1 MSTHPLAILIP
12 KDPPKPKLKPKGG
25 PHPMLGINLNRK
37 PTGQSVPY
45 YKLMMAI
52 GPIFLLGAWGEG
64 QAGPEEKE
72 KLFLFY

>member
-1 MSTHPLAILIP
+1 MSTTPLGILNP
-12 KDPPKPKLKPKGG
+12 KDTPKGKFKPKGG
-25 PHPMLGINLNRK
+25 PQPMAGINLNRK

>member
-37 PTGQSVPY
+37 PTGQSDPY
-45 YKLMMAI
+45 CKLMT
-52 GPIFLLGAWGEG
+52 PIPPSLGN
-64 QAGPEEKE
+64 P
-72 KLFLFY
+72 KLSFEIYLH